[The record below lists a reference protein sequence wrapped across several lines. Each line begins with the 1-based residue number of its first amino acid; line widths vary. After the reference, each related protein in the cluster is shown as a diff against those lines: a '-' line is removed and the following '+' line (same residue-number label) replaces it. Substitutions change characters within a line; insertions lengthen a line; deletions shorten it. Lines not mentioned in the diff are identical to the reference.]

1 MTTAHTFDLWENGR
15 QRDRRTIAGPT
26 ASSHPSL
33 LQNGQ
38 GL

>member
-1 MTTAHTFDLWENGR
+1 MTAVGVPGLWENGS
-15 QRDRRTIAGPT
+15 QRDRRTVAGPT
-26 ASSHPSL
+26 ASHHPSL